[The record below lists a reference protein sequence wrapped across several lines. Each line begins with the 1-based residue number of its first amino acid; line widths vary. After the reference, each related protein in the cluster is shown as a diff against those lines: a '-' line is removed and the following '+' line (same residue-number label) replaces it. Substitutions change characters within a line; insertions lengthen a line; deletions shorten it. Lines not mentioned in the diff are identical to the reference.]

1 MGFFRGIISWIDSL
15 EAGSQFR
22 KWTSI
27 LLKILGVIALI
38 AATVSGIRVCVAA
51 IRASDNLEAGAETI
65 VIIVSILAMCVFVII
80 GIILIM
86 LFWNRANKIR
96 ALGEESHFTLMPI
109 AVILIRLIGEIG
121 FLVIVGTGMQGL
133 LAGLGIQGVISD
145 SRISD
150 VLQFGLSDLS
160 MLEGIGFITGIIAL
174 VVAII
179 SGALV
184 LIFWYFIAELINL
197 FVDMATNLKKI
208 ESSVSTAEVVSE
220 TAEETNSDA

>member
-1 MGFFRGIISWIDSL
+1 MNFLRGIVSWVDSL
-15 EAGSQFR
+15 ETGSQFR

-27 LLKILGVIALI
+27 LLKILGVLVLI
-38 AATVSGIRVCVAA
+38 GVMVAGIRLCVDS
-51 IRASDNLEAGAETI
+51 IRASDNLEIGAETV
-65 VIIVSILAMCVFVII
+65 VIIVSILALCVFVII

-150 VLQFGLSDLS
+150 VLQFSMSDLW
-160 MLEGIGFITGIIAL
+160 MLEGIGFIAGVIAL
-174 VVAII
+174 VVSII

-208 ESSVSTAEVVSE
+208 ESSVSTEEVVPE
-220 TAEETNSDA
+220 IAEETNLDV